1 MSGMPS
7 VTGSTGGWVAW
18 WGRVAALAAAGALLW
33 AAGCARPE
41 RRAEPG
47 TAPAVSEAPQKP
59 RLELPAPP
67 EGRTEEELWQAA
79 LRRAR
84 ALEPLIREDIARA
97 TPPPIP
103 EELLRPAE
111 PPPARPPSPEP
122 APVARKEP
130 SPGGPAPAP
139 PEAVPVA
146 VPAVQVIQRYTT
158 DNGLPSNRIT
168 ALYVDGTDAWVG
180 TADAGVA
187 RLNFAEGNWI
197 VTQAEDGLASNRVSD
212 IIRYKGLVLVGT
224 QEGISIWDGASWRTE
239 ARIGKVKL
247 VNTVFRIH
255 DGLLWVAART
265 MHGGLLTFDGERW
278 RDRST
283 IKPGSVLNNVSDF
296 AFANGTLW
304 IGTTNRGVYRFDGKS
319 WTTFTVADGIAS
331 NFVYTL
337 AVRGDTC
344 YLGGCCGVSVYE
356 NGAWKIYDIAEGL
369 PHSTVNAIAVD
380 GDLVW
385 FGSKKGLALF
395 DGFEFINFYTD
406 DGLTDNRITSL
417 FVRGTEVWVG
427 TANGLN
433 RLEKS
438 Y

>member
-7 VTGSTGGWVAW
+7 VIGPIGGGGAGWRRA
-18 WGRVAALAAAGALLW
+18 AALAAVAALLW
-33 AAGCARPE
+33 ASGCAHPE
-41 RRAEPG
+41 RRGQAGP
-47 TAPAVSEAPQKP
+47 APAASEAPQRP
-59 RLELPAPP
+59 RLELPPPP
-67 EGRTEEELWQAA
+67 EGRTEEDLWQEA

-97 TPPPIP
+97 VPPPIP
-103 EELLRPAE
+103 EALLRRAEAPPREPAPAARAE
-111 PPPARPPSPEP
+111 PPPARAEPE
-122 APVARKEP
+122 VR
-130 SPGGPAPAP
+130 
-139 PEAVPVA
+139 EAGPVA
-146 VPAVQVIQRYTT
+146 VPAVQVVQRYTT
-158 DNGLPSNRIT
+158 ENGLPSNRIT
-168 ALYVDGTDAWVG
+168 AVYVDATDAWVG
-180 TADAGVA
+180 TADGGVA

-197 VTQAEDGLASNRVSD
+197 VTKAEDGLASNRVSD

-247 VNTVFRIH
+247 VNTVFQIH

-304 IGTTNRGVYRFDGKS
+304 IGTTNRGVYRFDGKT

-344 YLGGCCGVSVYE
+344 FLGGCCGVSVYE

-395 DGFEFINFYTD
+395 DGFEFTNFYTD

-417 FVRGTEVWVG
+417 FVRGAEVWVG

>member
-1 MSGMPS
+1 MIRSARA
-7 VTGSTGGWVAW
+7 GGAGWRRAV
-18 WGRVAALAAAGALLW
+18 GLAAAAALLW
-33 AAGCARPE
+33 SAGCTLPE
-41 RRAEPG
+41 RRGEPG
-47 TAPAVSEAPQKP
+47 PAPAASQAPRKP
-59 RLELPAPP
+59 RLELPPPP
-67 EGRTEEELWQAA
+67 EGRTEEDLWQEA

-103 EELLRPAE
+103 GELLRPAE
-111 PPPARPPSPEP
+111 APPREPEP
-122 APVARKEP
+122 AARAEP
-130 SPGGPAPAP
+130 SPVREAPEP
-139 PEAVPVA
+139 QGTGPVA
-146 VPAVQVIQRYTT
+146 VPTVQIVQRYTT
-158 DNGLPSNRIT
+158 ENGLPSNRIT
-168 ALYVDGTDAWVG
+168 AVYVDGTDAWVG

-197 VTQAEDGLASNRVSD
+197 VTEAEDGLASNRVSD

-224 QEGISIWDGASWRTE
+224 QDGISIWDGASWRTE

-247 VNTVFRIH
+247 VNTVFQIH

-296 AFANGTLW
+296 AFADRTLW
-304 IGTTNRGVYRFDGKS
+304 IGTTNRGVYRFDGKT

-395 DGFEFINFYTD
+395 DGFEFTNFYTD